1 MEILNT
7 HILPPMSYLRTPQTE
22 PVTEN
27 IQTFE
32 PVGDTA
38 IQTTVFHFL
47 AISCFLGA
55 ERSSTLFVS
64 QVVCLAKWDFA
75 LRTAFPL
82 FQGRAGAY
90 LFIYLFIYSFLILFA
105 WVFCLHLYPCEG
117 VRVTVWE
124 LPCGW

>member
-90 LFIYLFIYSFLILFA
+90 LFIYLFISYFI
-105 WVFCLHLYPCEG
+105 CMG
-117 VRVTVWE
+117 V
-124 LPCGW
+124 LPPFISM

>member
-82 FQGRAGAY
+82 FQGRAGAH
-90 LFIYLFIYSFLILFA
+90 LFICLFVCLFISYFS
-105 WVFCLHLYPCEG
+105 CMG
-117 VRVTVWE
+117 V
-124 LPCGW
+124 LPPYIPM